1 MQKKRRIAANYVYR
15 FKKNE
20 IYKKYT
26 RIGRRFLLTN
36 YFHKL

>member
-26 RIGRRFLLTN
+26 RIGR
-36 YFHKL
+36 